1 MGIKDLLRFMKPYVQ
16 PIHIKKYAGKRVG
29 IDAYS
34 WLHKGAYSCSMELCL
49 NMEGDKKFQYLNY
62 CMHRIN
68 VLRHHNICP
77 VLVFDGGNIPCK
89 SQTEQDRHS
98 KRKANLDLA
107 MAKLKEG
114 SINAAAEIFQRAVS
128 ITPSM
133 AHKLIQILRSEN
145 IEFVVAPYE
154 ADAQLAYLSS
164 LDEDKGGIAAV
175 ISEDSDLLAYGC
187 SSVVFKMDRYGNG
200 EEIVI
205 DEVFDS
211 VPSFRHFD
219 KELFTGMCV
228 LAGCDFLSSVPGIGI
243 AKAHALV
250 SKYRNLDRVLSTLKY
265 EKGNQMPEDYF
276 KSFKEAF
283 AVFQHARIYDA
294 ESKRLKHL
302 TPLPETLVHY
312 LGEELD
318 FLGPEISSSQ
328 ATAIAEGQ
336 LDPSTMK
343 GFDEF
348 SSSNGQAKVVALN
361 KPTEWLSRKEATNA
375 IQPSNRLLK
384 QETAATSC
392 FTIVSTQ
399 KTGTK
404 RITVMEQEPAFEKTQ
419 HKANL
424 EEWKSLSDICNLE
437 KLISPLKNNI
447 RSRVGGITAK
457 RSSQVPD
464 NNPFKRR
471 KESVAVK
478 DDCVNEQLSK
488 VTEDEELELICISPA
503 EQQSVVTEIEDFETL
518 GGITP
523 SSQKSVESKP
533 VNKTREK
540 KRIRSEKIV
549 ESNPESKKNTIL
561 NFFSR
566 V

>member
-1 MGIKDLLRFMKPYVQ
+1 MRSSAVEDLRDLRLLKIYVIDTILANGVDHLGMLGFRLRRLSSIRFERCT
-16 PIHIKKYAGKRVG
+16 PSLSSSADLRLHRTFVG

-34 WLHKGAYSCSMELCL
+34 WLHKG
-49 NMEGDKKFQYLNY
+49 
-62 CMHRIN
+62 
-68 VLRHHNICP
+68 
-77 VLVFDGGNIPCK
+77 
-89 SQTEQDRHS
+89 
-98 KRKANLDLA
+98 
-107 MAKLKEG
+107 EG
-114 SINAAAEIFQRAVS
+114 SEYYTING
-128 ITPSM
+128 TPTHS
-133 AHKLIQILRSEN
+133 
-145 IEFVVAPYE
+145 VAPYE
-154 ADAQLAYLSS
+154 ADAQLAYFSS

-175 ISEDSDLLAYGC
+175 ILEDSDLLAYGC

-205 DEVFDS
+205 DKVFDYAGC

-219 KELFTGMCV
+219 TELFTGMCV

-283 AVFQHARIYDA
+283 AVFQNFSMPDVYDA
-294 ESKRLKHL
+294 ESKKLKHL

-336 LDPSTMK
+336 LDPSSMK
-343 GFDEF
+343 GFDKF
-348 SSSNGQAKVVALN
+348 PCSNGQVKVAALN
-361 KPTEWLSRKEATNA
+361 KPSEWLSRKEATNA
-375 IQPSNRLLK
+375 VQPSNRLLK
-384 QETAATSC
+384 QETAPTSC
-392 FTIVSTQ
+392 FTIVSTP
-399 KTGTK
+399 KTVTK
-404 RITVMEQEPAFEKTQ
+404 RIAVMEQEPAFEKTQ

-424 EEWKSLSDICNLE
+424 EEWKSLSDTSNLE

-457 RSSQVPD
+457 RSSKVPD

-471 KESVAVK
+471 KETFAVK
-478 DDCVNEQLSK
+478 DDCVNEQLSE

-503 EQQSVVTEIEDFETL
+503 TQRSIVEQQSLVTEIEDLETL
-518 GGITP
+518 GGISP
-523 SSQKSVESKP
+523 SSHKSVESKH

-540 KRIRSEKIV
+540 KRNRKLINKSTTVDSITSKIKQSLCGLLV
-549 ESNPESKKNTIL
+549 PRYHITI
-561 NFFSR
+561 ND
-566 V
+566 

>member
-1 MGIKDLLRFMKPYVQ
+1 MGIKDLLRFMKPYVE

-68 VLRHHNICP
+68 VLRHHNINP

-89 SQTEQDRHS
+89 AQTEQDRHS
-98 KRKANLDLA
+98 KRKCNLDLA

-114 SINAAAEIFQRAVS
+114 NINAAAEIFQRAVS

-133 AHKLIQILRSEN
+133 AHQLIQILRSEN

-205 DEVFDS
+205 DKVFDS
-211 VPSFRHFD
+211 VGLVPSFRHFD

-250 SKYRNLDRVLSTLKY
+250 SKYRNLDRVLSTLKH

-276 KSFKEAF
+276 KSFHKAF

-312 LGEELD
+312 LGEEID
-318 FLGPEISSSQ
+318 FLGPEMSSSQ

-343 GFDEF
+343 GFKEF
-348 SSSNGQAKVVALN
+348 PSSNGQV
-361 KPTEWLSRKEATNA
+361 KPTAFIKPSNA
-375 IQPSNRLLK
+375 IQPSSRLLK
-384 QETAATSC
+384 QETTPTSC
-392 FTIVSTQ
+392 FTIVSIQ

-404 RITVMEQEPAFEKTQ
+404 RITVMEQEPAFEKTK
-419 HKANL
+419 HKADL
-424 EEWKSLSDICNLE
+424 EEWRSLSNPSNLE

-447 RSRVGGITAK
+447 LSKVGGIPAK
-457 RSSQVPD
+457 RSSKVPD

-471 KESVAVK
+471 KETVAVK
-478 DDCVNEQLSK
+478 DDCVNEQLSE
-488 VTEDEELELICISPA
+488 VTEVEELELICISPATQRSIA
-503 EQQSVVTEIEDFETL
+503 EQQSVVTEIEDLETL
-518 GGITP
+518 GITP

-533 VNKTREK
+533 VK
-540 KRIRSEKIV
+540 KKKVTSKKKV
-549 ESNPESKKNTIL
+549 ESKKNSIL